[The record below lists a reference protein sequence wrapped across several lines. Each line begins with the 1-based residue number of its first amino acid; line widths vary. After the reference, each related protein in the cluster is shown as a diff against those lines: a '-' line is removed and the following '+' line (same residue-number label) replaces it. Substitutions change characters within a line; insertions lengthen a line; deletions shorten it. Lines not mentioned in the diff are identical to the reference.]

1 MALEGIEPPEPRKTG
16 HRWLDVVVALLALF
30 MSVLSIFVAQHTSQT
45 MERLVHANS
54 WPFLQLGSGNSN
66 DERVAELVFGVSNVG
81 TGPARIHSFDVIIDG
96 RPISRERNMTYGIIE
111 ACCSEEFEAAVARSG
126 GDRLAAVGY
135 DLTSPASQIFLA
147 SNEEVAPMRWT
158 RSEIN
163 HELWTAVDMARQ
175 TGRIQMRA
183 CYCSVFDECWIAET
197 NVFPPTPVASCEP
210 GAPPRDAGAG
220 H

>member
-1 MALEGIEPPEPRKTG
+1 MALEGMESPEPRKTG
-16 HRWLDVVVALLALF
+16 HRWLDMVVALLALF

-54 WPFLQLGSGNSN
+54 WPFLQLGSGNAN
-66 DERVAELVFGVSNVG
+66 DDRQPELALVVSNVG
-81 TGPARIHSFDVIIDG
+81 TGPARIHAFDVLVDG
-96 RPISRERNMTYGIIE
+96 QPISRERNMTYGVIE
-111 ACCSEEFEAAVARSG
+111 ACCSDTFQAAVTRAG
-126 GDRLAAVGY
+126 GDHIAAVGY
-135 DLTSPASQIFLA
+135 DLTTPASQIFLA
-147 SNEEVAPMRWT
+147 SNEDVSPMRWT
-158 RSEIN
+158 RN
-163 HELWTAVDMARQ
+163 DTNAELWRAVDMARQ

-210 GAPPRDAGAG
+210 GASPRESGG